1 MGDYILFA
9 HMNERG
15 LERRCNFSWSLWKG
29 VKGKII
35 LQFIVEKANIFLN
48 ELTENVKLS
57 TRSSERCLRD
67 KSPSSIEFYT

>member
-1 MGDYILFA
+1 M
-9 HMNERG
+9 
-15 LERRCNFSWSLWKG
+15 
-29 VKGKII
+29 KGKII